1 MVRLVRFTDG
11 GEPRVGIEL
20 SDGGDVAD
28 ITKVCE
34 PLSACQAA
42 RAPRWR
48 ECKNKKMRAIEQS
61 FLGHAMHARRS
72 LALSPSRRA
81 LLQAD
86 PSIPNDMRAL
96 LTDAD
101 GIAKA
106 RRCVCQSCRSHAA
119 RVFEHT
125 AARQNVCVGDA
136 RLNGS

>member
-1 MVRLVRFTDG
+1 MAATSPTSPRCVNRSQSFKPPAPPDG
-11 GEPRVGIEL
+11 ESAKTRKCAPPGKAFLGTPCMH
-20 SDGGDVAD
+20 AAH
-28 ITKVCE
+28 
-34 PLSACQAA
+34 PLSP
-42 RAPRWR
+42 PR
-48 ECKNKKMRAIEQS
+48 
-61 FLGHAMHARRS
+61 H
-72 LALSPSRRA
+72 A